1 MRRTFAKANVSF
13 SSRFMKRSFEVEAGG
28 WKEVRQVDERMMVRG
43 EYKGVGG
50 GAGAAELRNCHC
62 CPNLTI
68 HTPIMS

>member
-1 MRRTFAKANVSF
+1 MLQ
-13 SSRFMKRSFEVEAGG
+13 G